1 MSKDPKSE
9 QTDSDVFVPDEDME
23 GEVWTAKPLS
33 LRNTVLLVR
42 LFAEVIA
49 KATLRADTVFDEDGN
64 VTEDGVLSIISL
76 LDPYLLRK
84 LLSVITNV
92 DEGIVEE
99 TYRLS
104 KAIAVIIEF
113 WENEEISQILGGA
126 KRLATDQEF
135 QERQK
140 VG

>member
-1 MSKDPKSE
+1 MSEDKSE

-49 KATLRADTVFDEDGN
+49 KATMRADTVFDEDGN
-64 VTEDGVLSIISL
+64 VTEDGVVSIISL

-84 LLSVITNV
+84 LLGIITSV
-92 DEGIVEE
+92 DEDVVEK

-104 KAIAVIIEF
+104 KAIAVIMEF
-113 WENEEISQILGGA
+113 WEQEEISQILGGA
-126 KRLATDQEF
+126 KRLAVDQEF
-135 QERQK
+135 QERQNT
-140 VG
+140 G

>member
-1 MSKDPKSE
+1 MSEDKSE
-9 QTDSDVFVPDEDME
+9 QLTDSDVFVPDEDVE

-33 LRNTVLLVR
+33 LRNTVLLIR

-49 KATLRADTVFDEDGN
+49 KATLRADAVFDEDGN

-76 LDPYLLRK
+76 LDPYLLCK
-84 LLSVITNV
+84 LLSIITGV
-92 DEGIVEE
+92 DEDVVEK
-99 TYRLS
+99 TYKLS
-104 KAIAVIIEF
+104 SAIAVIVEF

-126 KRLATDQEF
+126 RRLATDQEF
-135 QERQK
+135 QERQN